1 MICSAADNCLPVY
14 ALSIEVPSVRKMLC
28 AIKKELTAFSKEQN

>member
-1 MICSAADNCLPVY
+1 MICFAVDNYLPVY
-14 ALSIEVPSVRKMLC
+14 ALSIEVPSVHGMLC